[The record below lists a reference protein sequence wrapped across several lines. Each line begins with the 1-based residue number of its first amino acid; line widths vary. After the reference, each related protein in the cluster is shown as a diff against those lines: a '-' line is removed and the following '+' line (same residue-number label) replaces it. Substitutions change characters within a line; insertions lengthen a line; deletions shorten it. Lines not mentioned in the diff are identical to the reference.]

1 MKWCVFVNRRC
12 CGNDCVGWINDN
24 CFIHLLLLI
33 DYSDKQLQTEF
44 DWAKYESLKAA
55 GHNLQKNS
63 EDQLSFLDEL
73 ERLIAQKNIS
83 DKKM

>member
-1 MKWCVFVNRRC
+1 MKWCIFVNRRC

-24 CFIHLLLLI
+24 CFIYLLLPI

-44 DWAKYESLKAA
+44 DWSKYESLKAS
-55 GHNLQKNS
+55 GHNLLKNG
-63 EDQLSFLDEL
+63 DAQLSFLDEL

-83 DKKM
+83 NRKM